1 MRTRPSG
8 SSDTSGR
15 YGTRARVSSA
25 SVVGELTSSKCV
37 EAINGRESGDAFY
50 GLVCAFRSRPSA
62 RLSLFVRVSDA
73 SNNLEFLVTLHLSVI
88 TFANRFS
95 LTEGAC

>member
-1 MRTRPSG
+1 MQATPG
-8 SSDTSGR
+8 GDTSGR

-37 EAINGRESGDAFY
+37 EATNGRESGDAFY
-50 GLVCAFRSRPSA
+50 GLVCACRSRPSA

-88 TFANRFS
+88 W
-95 LTEGAC
+95 